1 MNTALVNTVVPNSD
15 FCCSGSS
22 YHRADAGLSQSDFSD
37 AMEIIPHTVRDF
49 GVEARKPGKAWEAA
63 FNGPIQS
70 WTDANGQATYGVT
83 VRLSRLKDPVT
94 RELYST
100 NILFYLPENEM
111 RGMHNVY
118 EMARQFPFTRIRGPR
133 TPVPLCPGPCGAL
146 VVRCQ
151 PGRRHY
157 GRPAADPGDA
167 AGREARLL
175 RDGPGLPGQG
185 HAAQTAEFIHD
196 VGVYGGYLDPEER
209 PGQLELQH
217 LFGGIE
223 FGAALGGGD
232 EADRLLAELGEGVWV
247 KGITGNAGEE
257 THVESYK
264 NSVKLPCLD
273 GGKTLIGARSMSETK
288 QIAYF
293 ESLSADGLS
302 GFRMGGVIDGLNHA
316 LGFQIWDRVHRVGL
330 GSNFVPCPELDG
342 YIGLIHVVLEKNNP
356 DFPETLDAVHP
367 GINEQ
372 YEGWV
377 VWLTFDTDGKP
388 VIKAC
393 VRAITPDDVP
403 LGYEGAGELFDTK
416 RVAFPISL
424 YRVGECLTVG
434 YGWGDRALFQAEFD
448 YQTVTAQLSRQGQN

>member
-1 MNTALVNTVVPNSD
+1 MNNAVLLDRLSASSLAPS
-15 FCCSGSS
+15 SEPLGS
-22 YHRADAGLSQSDFSD
+22 RGMD
-37 AMEIIPHTVRDF
+37 IIPHTVRDF

-70 WTDANGQATYGVT
+70 WTGTDGAATYGVT

-100 NILFYLPENEM
+100 NILFYLPEKDM

-133 TPVPLCPGPCGAL
+133 TLVPLCPAREGRLWYDANPEGVIMEDL
-146 VVRCQ
+146 RLTPTTLPLGK
-151 PGRRHY
+151 PGFFVT
-157 GRPAADPGDA
+157 
-167 AGREARLL
+167 
-175 RDGPGLPGQG
+175 GQG
-185 HAAQTAEFIHD
+185 YRGKVMLPDGEFIHD

-209 PGQLELQH
+209 PAQLELQH

-232 EADRLLAELGEGVWV
+232 EEDRLLAELGEGVWV
-247 KGITGNAGEE
+247 KGITGNADEA

-264 NSVKLPCLD
+264 NSVRLPSLD
-273 GGKTLIGARSMSETK
+273 GHKTLIGARSMSETK

-293 ESLSADGLS
+293 ESLSDDGLS

-316 LGFQIWDRVHRVGL
+316 LGLQIWDRVHRVGL

-377 VWLTFDTDGKP
+377 VWLTFDEGGKP

-403 LGYEGAGELFDTK
+403 AGYEGAGELFDTK

-424 YRVGECLTVG
+424 YRTGECLTVG

-448 YQTVTAQLSRQGQN
+448 YQTVTAQLSRQVQN

>member
-1 MNTALVNTVVPNSD
+1 MNSVVQPETMLEPN
-15 FCCSGSS
+15 GS
-22 YHRADAGLSQSDFSD
+22 RGMD
-37 AMEIIPHTVRDF
+37 IIPHTVREF

-70 WTDANGQATYGVT
+70 WSDPDTGQTLYGVT
-83 VRLSRLKDPVT
+83 VRLSRLKDPVS

-100 NILFYLPENEM
+100 NILFYMPEAEM

-118 EMARQFPFTRIRGPR
+118 EMAQRFPFTRIRGPR
-133 TPVPLCPGPCGAL
+133 TLTPLCPSREGRMWYDANPEGVIMEDLRLTPAAL
-146 VVRCQ
+146 
-151 PGRRHY
+151 PD
-157 GRPAADPGDA
+157 GRPGFFVT
-167 AGREARLL
+167 
-175 RDGPGLPGQG
+175 GQG
-185 HAAQTAEFIHD
+185 YRGKVMFPDGRFIHD
-196 VGVYGGYLDPEER
+196 VGVYGGYLDPQER
-209 PGQLELQH
+209 PSQLELQH

-223 FGAALGGGD
+223 FGATLTDDD
-232 EADRLLAELGEGVWV
+232 EGRLLAELGEGVWV
-247 KGITGNAGEE
+247 KGITGDAADRM
-257 THVESYK
+257 HVESYK

-273 GGKTLIGARSMSETK
+273 GRKTLIGARSMSETK

-302 GFRMGGVIDGLNHA
+302 GFRMGGVIDGLNRA
-316 LGFQIWDRVHRVGL
+316 LGLEIWDRVHRVGL

-377 VWLTFDTDGKP
+377 VWLTFDAGGRP

-403 LGYEGAGELFDTK
+403 AGYEGAGELFDTK
-416 RVAFPISL
+416 RVAFPMSL
-424 YRVGECLTVG
+424 YRIGECLSVG
-434 YGWGDRALFQAEFD
+434 YGWGDRALFQADFD
-448 YQTVTAQLSRQGQN
+448 YKTVTAQLSSHSRN